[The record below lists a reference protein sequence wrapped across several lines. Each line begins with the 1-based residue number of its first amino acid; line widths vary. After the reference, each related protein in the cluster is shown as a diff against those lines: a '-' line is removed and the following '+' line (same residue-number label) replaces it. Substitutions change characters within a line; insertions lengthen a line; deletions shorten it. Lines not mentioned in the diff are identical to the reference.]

1 MAKTRAQR
9 KAERARR
16 QAQLEREG
24 RAGVTPAAEREE
36 EARAQHDTQTP
47 VSGDVAEIEAVME
60 TGART
65 EEYGEHTSQAAAPA
79 APEAPEAP
87 AAPAPSRADVGAPA
101 DEAAEEKPRK
111 ESRRERK
118 ERERRERQEARKR
131 DAHKQATP
139 AQPEKKRGPVMGFL
153 ASCWA
158 ELKKVQWPD
167 RDTLVQAS
175 VVTIIFVAVMA
186 AYLGALDAAFNWLIK
201 QII

>member
-16 QAQLEREG
+16 QAQAERE
-24 RAGVTPAAEREE
+24 RQAGVTPASEREE

-65 EEYGEHTSQAAAPA
+65 EEYGEHTHEAA
-79 APEAPEAP
+79 APEAPATPEAP
-87 AAPAPSRADVGAPA
+87 ASPAPSRADVGAPPA
-101 DEAAEEKPRK
+101 EVQEEKPRK

-131 DAHKQATP
+131 DAHKQTTQ